1 MPGKLRF
8 TRRMV
13 YDVLHVVV
21 LLLSILLVVG
31 ISIDTFK
38 DVAFYNQPRFLKL
51 QLMVCL
57 FFLLVFFVEFFMSDR
72 KRHYLWTHA
81 VFFFVSIP
89 YQFIIS
95 YFNIEL
101 PPELNYI
108 LRFAPLTRGGYAL
121 AIVIGWFTSNRV
133 TGMFITYLLILVSTL
148 YFVSMSFYVVEHNI
162 NPGVENYLDALWWA
176 CMEMTTAGSSINAI
190 TPAGR
195 FLGFFMACFGLMIMP
210 MMTVYISSLIKRH
223 GSILDDDN
231 QKPSVSPEATAD
243 SSETDN
249 SGRTNGTKP

>member
-57 FFLLVFFVEFFMSDR
+57 FFLFDFFVEFFMSDR

-81 VFFFVSIP
+81 VFF
-89 YQFIIS
+89 
-95 YFNIEL
+95 
-101 PPELNYI
+101 
-108 LRFAPLTRGGYAL
+108 
-121 AIVIGWFTSNRV
+121 
-133 TGMFITYLLILVSTL
+133 LLLSAKL
-148 YFVSMSFYVVEHNI
+148 
-162 NPGVENYLDALWWA
+162 
-176 CMEMTTAGSSINAI
+176 
-190 TPAGR
+190 
-195 FLGFFMACFGLMIMP
+195 
-210 MMTVYISSLIKRH
+210 
-223 GSILDDDN
+223 
-231 QKPSVSPEATAD
+231 
-243 SSETDN
+243 
-249 SGRTNGTKP
+249 